1 MKKNVKN
8 IFLALLRKKGYCKS
22 GFVLFFAVAFLAL
35 IFSFPSDPKPLSD
48 SAFAAQALNG
58 ALDDI
63 QIVDVHEH
71 IQSRKEVPKMIKAMD
86 KAGIDKTVL
95 LGSSWFTIT
104 LRPNVGFTRYDENN
118 EELLKIVEEYPGR
131 FEAWITID
139 PSDPGK
145 LVKLK
150 HYLQR
155 GATGLKLYLGHGFVN
170 PENGE
175 YFFHTMAIDDPRM
188 DPVYAFC
195 EDNFVPVCIHVN
207 PSPIA
212 APGFAEE
219 FVSMLKAYP
228 DLKVVCPHYML
239 SSIADSRLRVF
250 LDTFPN
256 LYSDISFGH
265 DDFLI
270 PGLKRIS
277 RDPEKFRDIFSRYP
291 ERFMFSC
298 DLVVTNHPRKTT
310 QWIEDRYMA
319 YIKMLTQKKYKTPV
333 IPGITLNGL
342 ALSRDLLEG
351 LFYKNFEKFVSL
363 QPCST
368 EVDADFD
375 WERAGIDPLPR
386 EKGEVF
392 PPSR

>member
-1 MKKNVKN
+1 MKKNIKK
-8 IFLALLRKKGYCKS
+8 ILLPLLKGKGYRKFGPLC
-22 GFVLFFAVAFLAL
+22 FLVVPFLAL
-35 IFSFPSDPKPLSD
+35 IFLFSCHPRILHDI
-48 SAFAAQALNG
+48 AFAAKAVNDPLE
-58 ALDDI
+58 DI
-63 QIVDVHEH
+63 PIVDVHEH
-71 IQSRKEVPKMIKAMD
+71 IQSRKEVHKMIKAMN
-86 KAGIDKTVL
+86 KTGINKTVL

-104 LRPNVGFTRYDENN
+104 LRPSVGFTRYDENN

-131 FEAWITID
+131 FEAWVTID

-207 PSPIA
+207 PSPVSTR
-212 APGFAEE
+212 GFAEE

-277 RDPEKFRDIFSRYP
+277 RAPEKFRDIFSRYP

-333 IPGITLNGL
+333 IPGRTLNGL
-342 ALSRDLLEG
+342 ALSRDLLER
-351 LFYKNFEKFVSL
+351 LFYKNYEKFVSL

-368 EVDADFD
+368 KVSAGFD
-375 WERAGIDPLPR
+375 WGRAGIEPLPR
-386 EKGEVF
+386 EKGEIF